1 MGLLCIQCKQSLTL
15 DETSELLYC
24 DEGIYFFCSKACSD
38 KWMSVNASQIDRENE
53 QQATS

>member
-1 MGLLCIQCKQSLTL
+1 MQCKQSLTL

-24 DEGIYFFCSKACSD
+24 DEGIYFFCSKVCSE
-38 KWMSVNASQIDRENE
+38 KWMSVNTSHVDPESE